1 MTKRTTTA
9 ERGGRACNRKTRFI
23 CLQRVKRGRP
33 QRSFFPRPLRHLGRL
48 SGFPRCMGQLV
59 RRKDSGLGII
69 CLCLLLLCFFF
80 LWFSLRVCLGVCL
93 CCCLSMSPS
102 RLCSYCISS
111 TSVPVLPLLWLF
123 PFPLLF
129 PSPFYI
135 LSLFLIP
142 SLPQFRNSLKPRK
155 CGITTEANNRHKTLL
170 RNHIPTEDQW
180 TLYPMEFTLSLFRQ
194 VFEYV
199 FFLIHIFI

>member
-80 LWFSLRVCLGVCL
+80 CGSLCESVWVCVFVAVFL
-93 CCCLSMSPS
+93 CPLLVSVLIVSLLLPSLSFPFYDSFPFLSSSPRPFTSSPS
-102 RLCSYCISS
+102 SS
-111 TSVPVLPLLWLF
+111 
-123 PFPLLF
+123 FPLYR
-129 PSPFYI
+129 S
-135 LSLFLIP
+135 S
-142 SLPQFRNSLKPRK
+142 
-155 CGITTEANNRHKTLL
+155 ETL
-170 RNHIPTEDQW
+170 
-180 TLYPMEFTLSLFRQ
+180 
-194 VFEYV
+194 
-199 FFLIHIFI
+199 